1 MKANAWKCDP
11 KWLALGWARQGICCR
26 IRTIS
31 QVFRFLGACLHK
43 KCREATQ
50 NCSTPE
56 TFSPGGPLGV
66 HCFQRANF
74 NPSINSSL
82 PPQNTERPTSQCLA
96 LSLVATFWT
105 ERCWW
110 QEKDVV
116 TPEVAIRKPRVKFHF
131 GFSRKLPHEDVL
143 VCNQH
148 WSSLPASQRWVSYL
162 PLSTLKVVLTHF
174 KLRHGGSE

>member
-50 NCSTPE
+50 NFSTPE

-96 LSLVATFWT
+96 PSLVATLNW
-105 ERCWW
+105 E
-110 QEKDVV
+110 
-116 TPEVAIRKPRVKFHF
+116 
-131 GFSRKLPHEDVL
+131 VL
-143 VCNQH
+143 VAREGCGDSRGSNKKAKGKVSLWFQQKASPWRCFGLQSALKQLTCVSKMGELPPTQH
-148 WSSLPASQRWVSYL
+148 TQGCVNP
-162 PLSTLKVVLTHF
+162 F
-174 KLRHGGSE
+174 